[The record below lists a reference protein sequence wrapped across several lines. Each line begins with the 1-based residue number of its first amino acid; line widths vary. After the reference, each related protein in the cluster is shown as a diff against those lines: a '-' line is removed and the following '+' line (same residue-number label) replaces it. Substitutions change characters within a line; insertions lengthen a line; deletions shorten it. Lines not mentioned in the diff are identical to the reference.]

1 MQNLARSVPLPVRQR
16 AYAMVPSPLW
26 RMMRRV
32 ATGQSRPQVAWRR
45 TRTRIFHLSSGQRSA
60 STAAIQVQG
69 ITYVALRTPTFRSGT
84 VIARHLTLVADA
96 FEKHDVP
103 YFVLDAQ
110 SERRRVVVVAEE
122 HRSEALAALQAELR
136 DQPTYLARVR
146 DKTIDSPRLIGR
158 TALPRS
164 ARVIRVFQ
172 VLVSDSGSF
181 LAGPVLGCDV
191 EFWHRVAS
199 AKPAL
204 FNGEPIPAGTLVA
217 PRRNPWAD
225 VIIPTEQ
232 KTVRRPVDGTPRPVL
247 DTIAHP
253 HLFTVTEPIDV
264 VYTWVDGSDPA
275 WLARKAAAQEEYYRR
290 TGMLHALAANDSRFT
305 SRDELRYSMRSLDM
319 YADWVRHVYL
329 VTDGQVPEWLDTSHP
344 RLTVVTH
351 EELFGQRGMLPT
363 FNSHAIESQLHRIEG
378 LSEHYLYLNDD
389 VFFGRPVSPSLFFH
403 SNGIAQF
410 YLSSAKVGLSAAS
423 GRDMPVMSAGKNNRD
438 LVAKMFDRTISNKFQ
453 HVPHALRRT
462 VMLDME
468 QDFPADFERTAASQ
482 FRNHEDISISASL
495 SHYYAYATGRAVPGT
510 LKYLYA
516 DIARDDT
523 ANRLTSLLWRRDVDV
538 FCLNDHDSTSA
549 DLLAQGTV
557 IRSFLDSYFPIP
569 SQFEKTGPVDQP

>member
-16 AYAMVPSPLW
+16 AYAVVPAPVW
-26 RMMRRV
+26 RTMRRM
-32 ATGQSRPQVAWRR
+32 ATGQTRPQAAWRR
-45 TRTRIFHLSSGQRSA
+45 ARTGVFHLRSGQRSA
-60 STAAIQVQG
+60 RTAAIEVQG
-69 ITYVALRTPTFRSGT
+69 HTYVALRTSTFRSST

-110 SERRRVVVVAEE
+110 TERRRVVVVAEE
-122 HRSEALAALQAELR
+122 HRAEALAALQAELR
-136 DQPTYLARVR
+136 AEPTYLARVR
-146 DKTIDSPRLIGR
+146 DKAIDSPRLVGR
-158 TALPRS
+158 LALPRS
-164 ARVIRVFQ
+164 ARVVRVFQ

-181 LAGPVLGCDV
+181 LGGPVLGCDV

-232 KTVRRPVDGTPRPVL
+232 KTVRRPVDGVPRPVL

-275 WLARKAAAQEEYYRR
+275 WLARKAAAQDEYFQR
-290 TGMLHALAANDSRFT
+290 TGVLHALAANDSRFA
-305 SRDELRYSMRSLDM
+305 SRDELRYSLRSLDM

-329 VTDGQVPEWLDTSHP
+329 VTDNQVPAWLDTSNP
-344 RLTVVTH
+344 RLTVVTPR
-351 EELFGQRGMLPT
+351 ELFGDRGRLPT
-363 FNSHAIESQLHRIEG
+363 FNSHAIESQLHRIDG

-389 VFFGRPVSPSLFFH
+389 VFFGRPVSPSLLLP
-403 SNGIAQF
+403 QQ
-410 YLSSAKVGLSAAS
+410 
-423 GRDMPVMSAGKNNRD
+423 RDRPV
-438 LVAKMFDRTISNKFQ
+438 
-453 HVPHALRRT
+453 LR
-462 VMLDME
+462 V
-468 QDFPADFERTAASQ
+468 ER
-482 FRNHEDISISASL
+482 E
-495 SHYYAYATGRAVPGT
+495 GRARQRLPRGHAGDERGQEQPRPGGEDVRPHHLQQVQARPARPAPVGDARHGAGLPRRLPAHRARRRSAT
-510 LKYLYA
+510 TTTSPSRPRWRTTTRTPRVAPCPARSSYLYA

-523 ANRLTSLLWRRDVDV
+523 ANRLTSLLRRRDVDV
-538 FCLNDHDSTSA
+538 FCLNDHDSEH
-549 DLLAQGTV
+549 
-557 IRSFLDSYFPIP
+557 R
-569 SQFEKTGPVDQP
+569 

>member
-1 MQNLARSVPLPVRQR
+1 MQKLARSVPLSLRQR
-16 AYAMVPSPLW
+16 AHAVVPAPLW
-26 RMMRRV
+26 RSLRSV
-32 ATGQSRPQVAWRR
+32 ATGQTRPQVAWRR
-45 TRTRIFHLSSGQRSA
+45 TRTQLVHLSSGARSA
-60 STAAIQVQG
+60 GSTAAIEVRG
-69 ITYVALRTPTFRSGT
+69 HTYIALKTRSFRSST
-84 VIARHLTLVADA
+84 VLARHLNRVADA
-96 FEKHDVP
+96 FERHDVP

-122 HRSEALAALQAELR
+122 HRPAALKALRAELSG
-136 DQPTYLARVR
+136 DPTYLARVR
-146 DKTIDSPRLIGR
+146 GNAIDSPRLIGHA
-158 TALPRS
+158 ALPRS
-164 ARVIRVFQ
+164 ARVVRVFQ
-172 VLVSDSGSF
+172 VLVSESGSF
-181 LAGPVLGCDV
+181 LGGPVLGCDV
-191 EFWHRVAS
+191 EFWQRVDS
-199 AKPAL
+199 AKPAMY
-204 FNGEPIPAGTLVA
+204 NGEPVPAGSLMA

-225 VIIPTEQ
+225 LVIPSEQ
-232 KTVRRPVDGTPRPVL
+232 QTVLQPIDDTRRPVL
-247 DTIAHP
+247 DTISHP

-264 VYTWVDGSDPA
+264 VYTWVDGSDPD

-290 TGMLHALAANDSRFT
+290 TGVLHALAANDSRFT

-329 VTDGQVPEWLDTSHP
+329 VTDGQVPDWVDTTNP

-351 EELFGQRGMLPT
+351 EQLFGQRGILPT

-410 YLSSAKVGLSAAS
+410 YLSNAKVGLSPAS
-423 GRDMPVMSAGKNNRD
+423 ARDMPVMSAGKNNRD
-438 LVAKMFDRTISNKFQ
+438 LMAKMFDRTISNKFK
-453 HVPHALRRT
+453 HVPHALRRS

-482 FRNHEDISISASL
+482 FRNHEDVSISASL

-510 LKYLYA
+510 MKYLYA

-523 ANRLTSLLWRRDVDV
+523 ANRLTSLLWQRDCDV
-538 FCLNDHDSTSA
+538 FCLNDHDSDQA
-549 DLLAQGTV
+549 DLLAQGAL
-557 IRSFLDSYFPIP
+557 IREFLAAYFPIP
-569 SQFEKTGPVDQP
+569 SQFEKG